1 MRFALRVDLVGSSV
15 GRSRGRRTEDGTMS
29 SSKTWY
35 GVTPEIFTCVKTTSE
50 HDHGTKYD
58 PPDADQGTATTS
70 IPAIGEIVLGFNRDS
85 SGALTYTIQ
94 KKPFIVSESQ
104 IWNGINDSING
115 CRK

>member
-1 MRFALRVDLVGSSV
+1 
-15 GRSRGRRTEDGTMS
+15 MS

-58 PPDADQGTATTS
+58 PPDANQGTATTWV
-70 IPAIGEIVLGFNRDS
+70 PAIGSIVLGFNLDS
-85 SGALTYTIQ
+85 SGALTYTIE
-94 KKPFIVSESQ
+94 KKPWIVSESQ
-104 IWNGINDSING
+104 IWNGINESING